1 MAKTYSELEAWGIF
15 FGALIIGIVLTSVFW
30 AYITIPEA
38 EKKIESQIQN
48 ASKSNNSE
56 FHLVRPAEFERFCTK
71 VDGISYWDNSGF
83 RQCTKEEYT
92 QKDLIAMNLL
102 CKTFNL
108 TLTYGS
114 YGVRCEGK
122 V

>member
-30 AYITIPEA
+30 AFITVPEEA
-38 EKKIESQIQN
+38 KKIEQAIIN
-48 ASKSNNSE
+48 ESKANNSN
-56 FHLVRPAEFERFCTK
+56 FQLVRPTDFERFCAT
-71 VDGISYWDNSGF
+71 VDGTATWDNSGF
-83 RQCTKEEYT
+83 RQCLKEDYT

-108 TLTYGS
+108 TMSYGS
-114 YGVRCEGK
+114 YGVKCEGQI
-122 V
+122 

>member
-30 AYITIPEA
+30 AFITVPEA
-38 EKKIESQIQN
+38 EKKIEQQIAN
-48 ASKSNNSE
+48 ASKANETE
-56 FHLVRPAEFERFCTK
+56 FKLERPLEFERFCTK
-71 VDGISYWDNSGF
+71 IDGKSFWDNSGF
-83 RQCTKEEYT
+83 RQCIKEEYV

-108 TLTYGS
+108 TLSYGS
-114 YGVRCEGK
+114 YGVKCEGR